1 MLSPKTCLIPSKL
14 SYLVCLQVTGI
25 MGADGVWWESLQS
38 SPNQHQQTRR
48 LTVGSLENGAS
59 RPGVCGWQVSTVV
72 TTVSALSLGT

>member
-1 MLSPKTCLIPSKL
+1 
-14 SYLVCLQVTGI
+14 